1 MAASGLWFVTPHAV
15 RRYIERFAPRSTY
28 EEALS
33 ALIRVSAEAR
43 RVKTLPT
50 GLVLYRGPKPRRLRF
65 FLQENVAPSA
75 LPILVTVLGRSED
88 DPESHREPRA
98 HNPSPTASRSLQ
110 LLAGESFR

>member
-1 MAASGLWFVTPHAV
+1 MAASGHWFITPHAV
-15 RRYIERFAPRSTY
+15 RRYVKRFAPRCTY

-33 ALIRVSAEAR
+33 ALIRESAKAR

-65 FLQENVAPSA
+65 FLQEGVEAPA

-88 DPESHREPRA
+88 VR
-98 HNPSPTASRSLQ
+98 
-110 LLAGESFR
+110 